1 MCICIIYIFKT
12 TVMIDNVIKMI
23 YKSTPKIW
31 IGTEFIGKFVI
42 NLSDIIM
49 NT

>member
-1 MCICIIYIFKT
+1 
-12 TVMIDNVIKMI
+12 MIDNVIKMI

-49 NT
+49 NTLLNLFWFYSF

>member
-1 MCICIIYIFKT
+1 
-12 TVMIDNVIKMI
+12 MIDNVIKMI
-23 YKSTPKIW
+23 YKSTPKIC
-31 IGTEFIGKFVI
+31 IGTEFIVKFVI